1 MKFHDHS
8 LFHSQPP
15 KKQILLVSE
24 KPWRPKFWPQIGML
38 EVTCSHLFSTT
49 KNERCIHERCI
60 QWYIY
65 ICQQVTRKAL
75 RKNTHKTA
83 PLSSKSPLLF
93 CDRGAS
99 LCNPGLLAGE
109 FNVSIQKCMVPSDG
123 PNPSQSEGGHLEG
136 TQAEGEWIPQDF
148 QGSTNVPTTSRGCNL
163 PGGRFIESIQLSRW
177 KLSLS
182 RSLSVHGVIR
192 QAICRRWWQLWV
204 FFRWLGVH
212 WPVCGET
219 KESKAPGALLV
230 TKRFRSVVKRIKVL
244 SLVDRG
250 LPPATHPFVFR
261 GQKVDLEG
269 ASWPR
274 LPGGWHY
281 PKRSVWWTQLVC
293 RCLGQ
298 PRLLGSCWLVFLVF
312 QGLLDF
318 PVWIFFQD
326 QGKSLLLRGR
336 DHHPP
341 GLQEVPQ
348 TPGSDP

>member
-1 MKFHDHS
+1 MKDAYM
-8 LFHSQPP
+8 
-15 KKQILLVSE
+15 KDAY
-24 KPWRPKFWPQIGML
+24 
-38 EVTCSHLFSTT
+38 
-49 KNERCIHERCI
+49 ND
-60 QWYIY
+60 IY
-65 ICQQVTRKAL
+65 ICQQVTRKVL

-182 RSLSVHGVIR
+182 RSLKQCPRSHPSGYLPKMMTALSLLPLVG
-192 QAICRRWWQLWV
+192 
-204 FFRWLGVH
+204 G
-212 WPVCGET
+212 PCGET

-274 LPGGWHY
+274 LPGG
-281 PKRSVWWTQLVC
+281 
-293 RCLGQ
+293 
-298 PRLLGSCWLVFLVF
+298 
-312 QGLLDF
+312 
-318 PVWIFFQD
+318 
-326 QGKSLLLRGR
+326 
-336 DHHPP
+336 
-341 GLQEVPQ
+341 
-348 TPGSDP
+348 